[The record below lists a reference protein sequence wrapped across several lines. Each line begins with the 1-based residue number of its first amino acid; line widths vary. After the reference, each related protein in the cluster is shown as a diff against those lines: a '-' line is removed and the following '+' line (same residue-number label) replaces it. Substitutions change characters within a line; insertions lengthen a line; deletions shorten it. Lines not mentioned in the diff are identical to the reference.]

1 MYREIAAKTLIG
13 KGKLATIINKNV
25 YIDEDISKTLGC
37 WIINLKYETTEDNG
51 KIVLK
56 GSFDIQL
63 WYASNNDQ
71 KSSVYTETI
80 EFEEP
85 FIMSYRDLRTISE
98 EKFIKVYVSHY
109 PTCIKMELASNGVVS
124 LKIESL
130 FLVDCFA
137 EAILVVNC
145 ADDYKE
151 DISIDE
157 EILMNVNPNYLEN
170 K

>member
-13 KGKLATIINKNV
+13 KGKLSSIINKRI

-37 WIINLKYETTEDNG
+37 WIINLKYETIESQG
-51 KIVLK
+51 KITLK

-63 WYASNNDQ
+63 WYASNHDQ
-71 KSSVYTETI
+71 KSSVYNETI

-85 FIMSYRDLRTISE
+85 FTMVYRDLKTISE
-98 EKFIKVYVSHY
+98 ERFIKVYVSHY
-109 PTCIKMELASNGVVS
+109 PTCSKMELESNGVVN

-130 FLVDCFA
+130 YLVDCFA

-157 EILMNVNPNYLEN
+157 EILMNVNPNYLED